1 MRAQFKQEVTQTSLG
16 AFETSPLR
24 AHRPNKFKILIGFYQ
39 IATRVETVYDI
50 LLPAQVRELL
60 LTIQLT
66 ISIGIDGIPLACI
79 GANGYIPRLVF
90 WTLLPI
96 VVVATGSLVEAA
108 RVSLR
113 GQVTRAALLEAI
125 MPAVL
130 RVFFLSYPIVTNV
143 AFEGES
149 AEGPFEPREV

>member
-1 MRAQFKQEVTQTSLG
+1 M
-16 AFETSPLR
+16 
-24 AHRPNKFKILIGFYQ
+24 IGFYQ

-149 AEGPFEPREV
+149 AGAI